1 MVGLSLMK
9 RGLAMLCVVCV
20 GSLFPGRDQTHVS
33 HAEIQSPDH
42 WTARKVPTAN
52 LLKTI
57 LKTLART
64 IEY

>member
-1 MVGLSLMK
+1 MCGV
-9 RGLAMLCVVCV
+9 RGLC
-20 GSLFPGRDQTHVS
+20 SLTRDQTHVS
-33 HAEIQSPDH
+33 CMETQSPDR
-42 WTARKVPTAN
+42 WTTRKVPTST

>member
-1 MVGLSLMK
+1 MCGVWGLCSLT
-9 RGLAMLCVVCV
+9 
-20 GSLFPGRDQTHVS
+20 RDETHVS
-33 HAEIQSPDH
+33 CVEIQSPDH